1 MASRTISAARLV
13 DLLGSSASATP
24 AYRGIADG
32 LRLLIADGQVPA
44 GTRLPSEREL
54 TAALDVSRTT
64 VTRAYATLRDSGYAT
79 ARQGSGTV
87 AGLPSASGRRH
98 GTPLLPTDRN
108 AEGSINLTCAALP
121 APHGTAVAYE
131 AAAAALPAYL
141 DGTGYHALGL
151 EELRERIADRYSARG
166 LPTTPDQV
174 MVTAGA
180 LGALAATLRA
190 FLATGDR
197 VLMESPTYPN
207 AIAAVRSSG
216 ARPVALPLD
225 SSGWATGTLEAALR
239 QTSPRA
245 AYLMPDFQN
254 PTGALMPDHQREA
267 VGTALRRAHTLT
279 IVDETLVDLAG
290 PEAPVPTRR
299 PLAAVAHGAITLGST
314 SKAFW
319 GGLRVGWLRAP
330 LDLMPALTEARLTLD
345 LGAPVLEQ
353 LVLVRLLEIQDAI
366 LRERRAQLAVSRA
379 ALAEALAEILP
390 SWRFTM
396 PSGGLSLWVEL
407 PEPMSTALT
416 VSAERQGVLLAPGP
430 QFAVEGGLERWIR
443 LPYTASPDVLR
454 DAVCR
459 LELASRELG
468 TGFSGRRRALAP
480 LIA

>member
-1 MASRTISAARLV
+1 MTSRSISAARLV
-13 DLLGSSASATP
+13 ELLGSSTSAGP

-54 TAALDVSRTT
+54 TAALGVSRTT
-64 VTRAYATLRDSGYAT
+64 VTRAYATLRESGYAG

-87 AGLPSASGRRH
+87 ATLPSASGRRH
-98 GTPLLPTDRN
+98 GTPLLPTHRD
-108 AEGSINLTCAALP
+108 ADGSINLTCAALA
-121 APHGTAVAYE
+121 APHGTALAYE

-190 FLATGDR
+190 LLAPGDR

-216 ARPVALPLD
+216 ARPVALPVD
-225 SSGWATGTLEAALR
+225 PSGWATGILEAALR

-254 PTGALMPDHQREA
+254 PTGALMPDDQRQR
-267 VGTALRRAHTLT
+267 VGAALGRSHTIT
-279 IVDETLVDLAG
+279 IIDETLVDLPG
-290 PEAPVPTRR
+290 PDAPLPPPR
-299 PLAAVAHGAITLGST
+299 PLAATAPGAITLGST

-330 LDLMPALTEARLTLD
+330 LDVMPVLTEARLTLD
-345 LGAPVLEQ
+345 LGAPILEQ
-353 LVLVRLLEIQDAI
+353 LVLVRLLEDQESI
-366 LRERRAQLAVSRA
+366 LRERRNHLATSRD
-379 ALAEALAEILP
+379 ALADALGTLLP
-390 SWRFTM
+390 SWRFSM
-396 PSGGLSLWVEL
+396 PAGGLSLWVQL

-416 VSAERQGVLLAPGP
+416 IAAERHDVLLAPGP

-443 LPYTASPDVLR
+443 LPYTGSPEVLR
-454 DAVCR
+454 DAVSR
-459 LELASRELG
+459 LELATRELG
-468 TGFSGRRRALAP
+468 TGFSGRRRSLAP